1 MHFSM
6 RLKWLNS
13 VTLIN
18 RQTGQ
23 QLYTYYYTTF
33 SLTINYYFVFLV
45 LAC

>member
-1 MHFSM
+1 M

-13 VTLIN
+13 MKSLIDKLDN
-18 RQTGQ
+18 N
-23 QLYTYYYTTF
+23 YTHYYTTF